1 MIREAESSD
10 LPELMRMGLAFTA
23 SIHQPLDPEIFVN
36 TLENM
41 MDNDDAF
48 LVITE
53 GGTASGLVYASYLDG
68 NLMAQELWWWV
79 DEDKRANGIGGALLS
94 AFETWAASKGANR
107 ILLTATHDSTD
118 IGPFYIS
125 HGYQPQ
131 EHIYM
136 KDI

>member
-1 MIREAESSD
+1 
-10 LPELMRMGLAFTA
+10 MRMGHAFTK
-23 SIHQPLDPEIFVN
+23 SIHQPLDPETFVN
-36 TLENM
+36 TLERM
-41 MDNDDAF
+41 MDNEDAF

-53 GGTASGLVYASYLDG
+53 GGTASGLVYASYLD
-68 NLMAQELWWWV
+68 NDLVAQELWWWV

-94 AFETWAASKGANR
+94 AFESWAMSKGASR

-125 HGYQPQ
+125 KGYQPQ